1 MRPLPGLVSLVSV
14 SARNWCYL
22 CGRIERVETGE
33 IVEIAKVHA
42 VFMQVVEKVLGWRL
56 GRGEYPTVRSLDDT
70 APASIVS
77 GVRRMVVP

>member
-33 IVEIAKVHA
+33 IVKIAKIHA
-42 VFMQVVEKVLGWRL
+42 VFMQVVEKVLG
-56 GRGEYPTVRSLDDT
+56 
-70 APASIVS
+70 
-77 GVRRMVVP
+77 